1 MDCLAWSCGRDYLCG
16 KCGDKLPDVLRVHLQ
31 PKKKRRMGDDD
42 DDDDDEVVIQVRIQ
56 SDGPT

>member
-1 MDCLAWSCGRDYLCG
+1 MCG
-16 KCGDKLPDVLRVHLQ
+16 KCGDKLSDVLRVHLQ
-31 PKKKRRMGDDD
+31 PKRKRRMGGGED